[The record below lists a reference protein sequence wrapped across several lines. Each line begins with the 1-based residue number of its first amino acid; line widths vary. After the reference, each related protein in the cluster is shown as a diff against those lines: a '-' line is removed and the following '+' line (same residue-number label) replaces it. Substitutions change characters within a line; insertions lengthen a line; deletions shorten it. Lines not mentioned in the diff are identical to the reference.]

1 MKETIKQI
9 RDFATAT
16 DNIYLLNKIILLEK
30 QIEISIIDAKIEAS
44 SIIINNQLNN

>member
-16 DNIYLLNKIILLEK
+16 DNIYLLNKITLLEK
-30 QIEISIIDAKIEAS
+30 Q
-44 SIIINNQLNN
+44 INNQLNNQENGYFKTI

>member
-16 DNIYLLNKIILLEK
+16 DNLYLLSKINILEG
-30 QIEISIIDAKIEAS
+30 QIEVSIIEAKIEE
-44 SIIINNQLNN
+44 INEFNKQLNI

>member
-16 DNIYLLNKIILLEK
+16 ENLYLLSKINILEG
-30 QIEISIIDAKIEAS
+30 QIEVRIIEAKIEE
-44 SIIINNQLNN
+44 IKEFNKQLNN

>member
-9 RDFATAT
+9 RNFATAT
-16 DNIYLLNKIILLEK
+16 GNIYLLNKIILLEQ
-30 QIEISIIDAKIEAS
+30 QIEISIIDAKIKAS

>member
-16 DNIYLLNKIILLEK
+16 DNLYLLNKINILEG
-30 QIEISIIDAKIEAS
+30 QIEVSIIEAKIEV
-44 SIIINNQLNN
+44 INEFNKKLNN

>member
-16 DNIYLLNKIILLEK
+16 DNLYLLSKINILEG
-30 QIEISIIDAKIEAS
+30 QIEVSIIEAKIEE
-44 SIIINNQLNN
+44 IKEFNNQLNN